1 MTSNI
6 FVAGGVSFDT
16 VVQLETLPE
25 PRQATLF
32 ARESY
37 QVAGATSAGKALNLA
52 ALGHEVTLAAQFGAD
67 LPGDFLQRRLERAH
81 INLRVLPDV
90 QTEQHLNL
98 MDAYGERISIFTVQ
112 RTFDPPVGVEAFA
125 YAISAADEVVLD
137 IINWSRTLI
146 PLVKTLGKEIWCD
159 LHDYDR
165 RNPYHQDYLDAADY
179 VFLSAEA
186 LPDAERFRRELI
198 AKGKQLVVTTHG
210 VHGATALTHDGEMKI
225 PSYTAFG
232 LTDSNGAG
240 DAFMAG
246 YLHGHLQEQ
255 GIKHCLELGSLV
267 AALCVAS
274 RELVHTDLTSDY
286 LQVLHGTLQEKG
298 SG

>member
-1 MTSNI
+1 MTDHI

-37 QVAGATSAGKALNLA
+37 EVAGATSAGKALNLA
-52 ALGHEVTLAAQFGAD
+52 ALGHKVTLAAQFGAD
-67 LPGDFLQRRLERAH
+67 ASGDFLQRRLERAR

-98 MDAYGERISIFTVQ
+98 MDAHGERISIFTVQ
-112 RTFDPPVGVEAFA
+112 RTFDPPVDVETFA
-125 YAISAADEVVLD
+125 STINAADAVVLD
-137 IINWSRTLI
+137 IINWSRKLI
-146 PLVKTLGKEIWCD
+146 PLVKASGKELWCD
-159 LHDYDR
+159 LHDYDE

-186 LPDAERFRRELI
+186 LPDADRFRREHI
-198 AKGKQLVVTTHG
+198 AKGKQLVVTTHS
-210 VHGATALTHDGEMKI
+210 VQGATALTRAGEVKV

-246 YLHGHLQEQ
+246 YLHGHLQGQ
-255 GIKHCLELGSLV
+255 GVRRCLELGSLV

-274 RELVHTDLTSDY
+274 RELVHTDLTPDY
-286 LQVLHGTLQEKG
+286 LQALYGTLPESS

>member
-1 MTSNI
+1 MTAHI

-52 ALGHEVTLAAQFGAD
+52 ALDYEVTLAAQFGAD
-67 LPGDFLQRRLERAH
+67 VPGDFLQRRLERAH
-81 INLRVLPDV
+81 IDLHVLPDV

-112 RTFDPPVGVEAFA
+112 RTFNPPFDVEAFA
-125 YAISAADEVVLD
+125 SAITAADAVFLD
-137 IINWSRTLI
+137 IINWSRKLI
-146 PLVKTLGKEIWCD
+146 PLVKSSGKELWCD
-159 LHDYDR
+159 LHDYDG

-186 LPDAERFRRELI
+186 LPDADRFRREHI

-210 VHGATALTHDGEMKI
+210 VHGATARTHAGEIKV

-246 YLHGHLQEQ
+246 YLHGHLQGQ
-255 GIKHCLELGSLV
+255 GVKRCLEFGSLV

-274 RELVHTDLTSDY
+274 RELVHTDLTPDY
-286 LQVLHGTLQEKG
+286 LQVLHGTLPESG